1 MTYHDPQYSF
11 GAITYPYS
19 SRETRSRE
27 ASPWLVAGVVFA
39 TVLLVMG
46 LVIAAVALVS
56 ETGDKMRAREIPN
69 TAVPT
74 LSAAPAEQVGKD
86 RDSRS
91 VIRFGESGVAMQAQ

>member
-1 MTYHDPQYSF
+1 MTYHDTQHSL
-11 GAITYPYS
+11 GATTYPYS
-19 SRETRSRE
+19 GLAPRSGE

-39 TVLLVMG
+39 AVLLVMG

-56 ETGDKMRAREIPN
+56 QTGDKMRAREIPN

-91 VIRFGESGVAMQAQ
+91 VIRFGESGIAMQAQ